1 MNKFTQK
8 AYELGWKMKDIAN
21 RWDISPRQMSNIAK
35 KPKTR
40 DYDALNGLPKKQS
53 EKSK

>member
-35 KPKTR
+35 NPKTK
-40 DYDALNGLPKKQS
+40 DYDALNGLPKINKP
-53 EKSK
+53 KT